1 MSDPLSPTIL
11 LTNDDGIDAPGLATL
26 RTELTALG
34 DVTVVAPAA
43 NQSGVGRTRSHAAV
57 IRDHPW
63 GHALA
68 GTPADCVAYGL
79 RGLDTE
85 FDVVVSGVN
94 NGPNAGNYVVGR
106 SGTVGAGIEAA
117 FLGTPALAISGY
129 HSTDFFLSPPEEYDF
144 ARPAR
149 IARRLVA
156 RALDAGVYDDVD
168 LLNVNAPVDASSPP
182 VILTEPYHDYEQ
194 DVEEVGPDGVGDD
207 GALAA
212 DMELDGVGP
221 EDLGPDDRI
230 VRLKDQTWPGVV
242 GWESPFPPT
251 DEHRDRY
258 PVGTDRRAMVDAAVS
273 VSPLAVTHASPDSAA
288 LADVVET
295 ISVE

>member
-1 MSDPLSPTIL
+1 MSEGPEIL
-11 LTNDDGIDAPGLATL
+11 LTNDDGIDAPGIATL

-34 DVTVVAPAA
+34 DVTVVAPDG
-43 NQSGVGRTRSHAAV
+43 NQSGVGRTRSHTAV

-63 GHALA
+63 GYALS

-79 RGLDTE
+79 RGLETD

-117 FLGTPALAISGY
+117 FLGTPALAISAY

-156 RALDAGVYDDVD
+156 RALESGVYDDVD

-182 VILTEPYHDYEQ
+182 VILTEPHHDYEQ
-194 DVEEVGPDGVGDD
+194 EVEPADPVDVDGHEGQ
-207 GALAA
+207 LT
-212 DMELDGVGP
+212 
-221 EDLGPDDRI
+221 EDERL
-230 VRLKDQTWPGVV
+230 VRLHDRTWPGVV

-251 DEHRDRY
+251 DEHRQRY
-258 PVGTDRRAMVDAAVS
+258 PVGSDRRALVDAAVS
-273 VSPLAVTHASPDSAA
+273 VSPLAVSHASPDSAA

-295 ISVE
+295 IDVE